1 MAKRILVPIT
11 PGASADYAPATLS
24 AARIARK
31 SGGMVRLAYICPLPP
46 PRTDSQDRVVA
57 DTDREMARITEAA
70 LERLTALAAEMEG
83 VPVESV
89 VRFGRL
95 RAELALEAEVFDA
108 DLVALAASTES
119 RLVVRFRAWRLQR
132 AALATKAPVVLLPLP
147 SANAAVGSG
156 SALAVP
162 ALR

>member
-11 PGASADYAPATLS
+11 PATPADYVMAALS

-31 SGGMVRLAYICPLPP
+31 SGGMVRLVYISPLPP
-46 PRTDSQDRVVA
+46 PRMDKQDHVVA
-57 DTDREMARITEAA
+57 DTDREMERITAAA
-70 LERLTALAAEMEG
+70 LDQLAALASEMDD

-95 RAELALEAEVFDA
+95 GAELALEAEVFGA
-108 DLVALAASTES
+108 DLIALAALPES
-119 RLVVRFRAWRLQR
+119 RFRNRLRAWQLRR
-132 AALATKAPVVLLPLP
+132 AALASRVPVVLLPLP
-147 SANAAVGSG
+147 SAAPDARPG
-156 SALAVP
+156 SAVALP

>member
-11 PGASADYAPATLS
+11 PAAPADYVMAALS

-31 SGGMVRLAYICPLPP
+31 SGGMVRLAYISPLPP
-46 PRTDSQDRVVA
+46 PRMDKDDHVIA
-57 DTDREMARITEAA
+57 DTDREMERITAAA
-70 LERLTALAAEMEG
+70 LDQLAALSSEMDD

-95 RAELALEAEVFDA
+95 GAELALEAEVFGA
-108 DLVALAASTES
+108 DLIALAAPPES
-119 RLVVRFRAWRLQR
+119 RFRNRLRAWQLRR
-132 AALATKAPVVLLPLP
+132 AALASRVPVVLLPLP
-147 SANAAVGSG
+147 SAAPDARPG
-156 SALAVP
+156 SAVALP

>member
-11 PGASADYAPATLS
+11 PDAPADYVTAALS

-31 SGGMVRLAYICPLPP
+31 SGGMVRLAYISPLPP
-46 PRTDSQDRVVA
+46 PRLDKQDRVVA
-57 DTDREMARITEAA
+57 DTDREMERITGAA
-70 LERLTALAAEMEG
+70 LERLAALASEMDG

-95 RAELALEAEVFDA
+95 GAELALEVEVFEA
-108 DLVALAASTES
+108 DLVALAAVPES
-119 RLVVRFRAWRLQR
+119 RFRNRVRAWQLRR
-132 AALATKAPVVLLPLP
+132 AAVASKAPVVLLPLP
-147 SANAAVGSG
+147 SAAAEARPGGAV
-156 SALAVP
+156 ALP

>member
-11 PGASADYAPATLS
+11 PDAPADYVTAALS

-31 SGGMVRLAYICPLPP
+31 SGGMVRLAYISPLPP
-46 PRTDSQDRVVA
+46 PRLDKQDHVIA
-57 DTDREMARITEAA
+57 DTGREMERITAAA
-70 LERLTALAAEMEG
+70 LERLAALASEMDG

-95 RAELALEAEVFDA
+95 SAELALEAEVFDA
-108 DLVALAASTES
+108 DLIALAALPES
-119 RLVVRFRAWRLQR
+119 RFLDRVRAWQLRR
-132 AALATKAPVVLLPLP
+132 AALASKAPVVLLPLP
-147 SANAAVGSG
+147 AAAGETRTGGAV
-156 SALAVP
+156 AVP